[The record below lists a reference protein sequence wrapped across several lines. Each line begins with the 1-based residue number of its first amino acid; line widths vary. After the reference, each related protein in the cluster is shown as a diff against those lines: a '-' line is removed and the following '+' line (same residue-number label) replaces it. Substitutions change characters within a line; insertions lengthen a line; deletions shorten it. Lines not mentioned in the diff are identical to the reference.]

1 MDGKAFE
8 LVIWRLR
15 RFSRSLTWPAAA
27 ALGLIAFDAAFYF
40 SAVAPALEALGA
52 REKLRAEA
60 TRQYASVEESA
71 SRKPSARDAQAELAA
86 FYAALARPV
95 NAPDLLRRLHRAA
108 HAQGL
113 VLDKAEYRPLA
124 DPGGRLTRYQIL
136 LPARGT
142 YPEVRRFLAQAGREV
157 PGLSLDGITFQRQHI
172 GDEILEAQ
180 IKFTLFLGA

>member
-8 LVIWRLR
+8 VVIWRLQ

-40 SAVAPALEALGA
+40 STVAPALEARA
-52 REKLRAEA
+52 KLRAEA
-60 TRQYASVEESA
+60 TQQYAVLERSA
-71 SRKPSARDAQAELAA
+71 SGKASARDPQADLAT

-108 HAQGL
+108 QAQGL
-113 VLDKAEYRPLA
+113 ALEKAEYRPLA